1 MSHRQPKQA
10 MDIQSVWQEYKVSL
24 ERFLRSKVSQEADV
38 EDLLQEVLLKTH
50 QNITRLKAK
59 EKFKPWLFQIAHHA
73 IIDFYRRQGREKG
86 LAENKDKEMLW
97 YQEDLKIS
105 VGLAGFEACISPFV
119 NALPVQSAELLQRVD
134 ILGQP
139 QKACAEALG
148 ISYSTL
154 KSRVQKARMELRD
167 LFDACCDLQLDAQ
180 GNVMDL
186 VPKSKDCKRC

>member
-1 MSHRQPKQA
+1 MSHSQLEKT
-10 MDIQSVWQEYKVSL
+10 MDIQNVWQEYKVSL

-38 EDLLQEVLLKTH
+38 EDLLQDILLKTY
-50 QNITRLKAK
+50 QNIASLKAK
-59 EKFKPWLFQIAHHA
+59 EKLKPWLFQIAHNA
-73 IIDFYRRQGREKG
+73 IIDFYRRQGRDNG
-86 LAENKDKEMLW
+86 LEEDKYPEMLW
-97 YQEDLKIS
+97 YQEDQKIS

-119 NALPVQSAELLQRVD
+119 NALPVQSAELLQGVD

-139 QKACAEALG
+139 QKAYAEALG

-180 GNVMDL
+180 GNVMDF
-186 VPKSKDCKRC
+186 VPKSKDCKGC